1 MDMSETPPFG
11 SRKCSRCKGT
21 GINPW
26 GGSCECDDGW
36 ILPKGE
42 DIVMGASD
50 AIVPIVQDNEFS
62 REALEKAIHSGSAAT
77 KRRVILT
84 YLHDTFPKAV
94 SSSQMEEIQGWL
106 HQSCSSTFT
115 SLHKAGLVS
124 VVAWRVNQRN
134 RREGMYTLS
143 AIARGAWG

>member
-1 MDMSETPPFG
+1 MSETPPFG

-50 AIVPIVQDNEFS
+50 IIVPIVHDNPFS
-62 REALEKAIHSGSAAT
+62 QEALDKVLHSGRDKSM
-77 KRRVILT
+77 RRSILT
-84 YLHDTFPKAV
+84 DLHAIWPEGM
-94 SSSQMEEIQGWL
+94 SSSQFERRYEWL
-106 HQSCSSTFT
+106 HQSCSAALTG
-115 SLHKAGLVS
+115 LHQGGLVS
-124 VVAWRVNQRN
+124 VIQWRNNERGN
-134 RREGMYTLS
+134 REGVYTLS
-143 AIARGAWG
+143 AIASGAWG